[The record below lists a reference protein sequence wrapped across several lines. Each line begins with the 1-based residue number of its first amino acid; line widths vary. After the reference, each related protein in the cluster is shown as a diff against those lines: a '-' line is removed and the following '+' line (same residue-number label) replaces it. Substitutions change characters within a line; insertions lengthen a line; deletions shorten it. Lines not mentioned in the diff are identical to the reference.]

1 MSDLALVKRKILQ
14 STNKN
19 DKAEEKNK
27 TYENIFPIYP
37 RYLIEYIAAVAG
49 MKGKIIEYPDLFI

>member
-1 MSDLALVKRKILQ
+1 MLSLNEKSSKVRIKMIKLRK
-14 STNKN
+14 
-19 DKAEEKNK
+19 K

-49 MKGKIIEYPDLFI
+49 MKGEIIEYPDLFI